1 MFGSTV
7 LDLAVGLI
15 FTFLVIS
22 LITSATTEAFASAM
36 KLRASTLC
44 QGIKDLLN
52 DEQFNGLAL
61 SVYNHAL
68 VNSQATGV
76 AQTEAALTAKP
87 SYIDAT
93 HFANAMIDLAGLSAG
108 LTPGTTVQ
116 DLQAKVNA
124 NITDPQLNQ
133 MFNGIVTRTGGDID
147 RIRGEISDWFNSG
160 MTRVAGSYKRKAQF
174 WSFVIALLLT
184 IALNI
189 DTLKIANALWLQPS
203 LVKMIEP
210 STSAVDALG
219 QFGALPLP
227 YGWDKAK
234 FAALADVSML
244 LGALLGWLMT
254 AVATLFGAPF
264 WFDSLQKITQLRGA
278 GSK

>member
-15 FTFLVIS
+15 FTFLMVS
-22 LITSATTEAFASAM
+22 LITSATTEAFASAL

-52 DEQFNGLAL
+52 DQQFNGLAL

-93 HFANAMIDLAGLSAG
+93 HFANAMIDLAGLTAG
-108 LTPGTTVQ
+108 MSVQ
-116 DLQAKVNA
+116 DLQTKVNA
-124 NITDPQLNQ
+124 NIKDPQLQQ
-133 MFNGIVTRTGGDID
+133 MFNGIVERTGGDID

-160 MTRVAGSYKRKAQF
+160 MTRVAGSYKRKTQL

-210 STSAVDALG
+210 STSAVDALS

-227 YGWDKAK
+227 YGWDKSK
-234 FAALADVSML
+234 FEALADAPML

-264 WFDSLQKITQLRGA
+264 WFDSLQKITQVRGA